1 MGYEIKAVIFGL
13 SPMGRMI
20 ARGSS
25 RKMA

>member
-1 MGYEIKAVIFGL
+1 MGDEIKAVIFGL
-13 SPMGRMI
+13 GPMGRMI